1 MRVGGCPGVGREGWL
16 RWFAHPFEVLSV
28 RGACPAACFCSQ
40 HRFFFP
46 PGSSE
51 MAVVCVC
58 VCVCMNFLYLFGPVF
73 APTVHA
79 QGYF

>member
-1 MRVGGCPGVGREGWL
+1 MLGGLAQQPA
-16 RWFAHPFEVLSV
+16 FAPNTV
-28 RGACPAACFCSQ
+28 
-40 HRFFFP
+40 FFFLLALQKWQL
-46 PGSSE
+46 S
-51 MAVVCVC
+51 